1 MTVLGMLGD
10 ALSWPPAPDE
20 YYLPA
25 GAARPV
31 MQGDVF
37 DAVPFIK
44 GRRASKPTDDPNI
57 AVDWR
62 LVAVLGYPCD
72 IYSGGRLVKVQT
84 VAPVVDAE
92 KAGIPADWDGA
103 FTVAPLPDLLGDGRM
118 YAADLR
124 VAANIDA
131 CYLDLAHRKRCL
143 SELGWAAFRQRLGL
157 ASTRLLNHL
166 SDLVAVGTEV
176 WHEMAMWQRWNESGR
191 TPELFPKWLD
201 GRESN
206 LGGFSRR
213 SALGRGM
220 HDVVRASLETE
231 LQSGR

>member
-1 MTVLGMLGD
+1 MVSAGTLGGS
-10 ALSWPPAPDE
+10 LSWPPVPDE

-25 GAARPV
+25 GPARPV

-37 DAVPFIK
+37 DNVPFIK

-57 AVDWR
+57 AVDRR
-62 LVAVLGYPCD
+62 LVVVLGYPCD
-72 IYSGGRLVKVQT
+72 IYSAGRLAKVQT
-84 VAPVVDAE
+84 VAPVIDAD
-92 KAGIPADWDGA
+92 KAGIPSDWDGA

-131 CYLDLAHRKRCL
+131 FYLEVANRKRCL

-157 ASTRLLNHL
+157 AHTRLINHL
-166 SDLVAVGTEV
+166 SDLVAVGSDV
-176 WHEMAMWQRWNESGR
+176 WHEMAMWQRWNERGR
-191 TPELFPKWLD
+191 PADRFQAWLD
-201 GRESN
+201 GREAN

-213 SALGRGM
+213 AALGRGM
-220 HDVVRASLETE
+220 HDVVRASLEVE
-231 LQSGR
+231 LQPGC

>member
-1 MTVLGMLGD
+1 MVSVGTLGGG
-10 ALSWPPAPDE
+10 LSWPPVPDE

-25 GAARPV
+25 GPARPV

-37 DAVPFIK
+37 DDVPFIK

-57 AVDWR
+57 AVERR
-62 LVAVLGYPCD
+62 LVVVLGYPCD
-72 IYSGGRLVKVQT
+72 IYSGGKFVKVQT
-84 VAPVVDAE
+84 VAPVIEAE

-131 CYLDLAHRKRCL
+131 LYLDVSSRKRCL

-166 SDLVAVGTEV
+166 TDLVAVGTEV
-176 WHEMAMWQRWNESGR
+176 WHEMAMWQRWNEAGR
-191 TPELFPKWLD
+191 PAEGFQTWLD
-201 GRESN
+201 GREAN

-231 LQSGR
+231 LQPGR